1 MAFERETL
9 QSLLDRT
16 YSNYMSLFKPL
27 DKTPRYNLLKV
38 LAYTEGGD
46 VHQLLGDLDFL
57 SRQIFPD
64 TATGEYLRAHWS
76 DRVPPLYASA
86 ATGKVIQTGVPNA
99 AVPKGFIYTS
109 AAGKR
114 YFTGRSYT
122 VCANG
127 TVEVWVQA
135 EESGAG
141 SNLDGGA
148 ELTAASSLSAGLDS
162 TVLVAP
168 DGIAGGVNGETDEEY
183 LSRVM
188 VALRNTTRYGKAG
201 DFATW
206 AADSSSEVTKAFE
219 VPNFGVFGSLLVQVI
234 HGNQVDGVEQVH
246 NVAQVQNYIE
256 QLAPPV
262 IFTVRTPELV
272 EVTPSVSLADGEDT
286 VSNRN
291 LAVNRLKVYL
301 NAKAE
306 PGCTITQATL
316 QTVITD
322 GVTITKATLALPGGE
337 VKTTVLQYPVLGNV
351 TWL

>member
-1 MAFERETL
+1 M
-9 QSLLDRT
+9 
-16 YSNYMSLFKPL
+16 
-27 DKTPRYNLLKV
+27 
-38 LAYTEGGD
+38 
-46 VHQLLGDLDFL
+46 
-57 SRQIFPD
+57 
-64 TATGEYLRAHWS
+64 
-76 DRVPPLYASA
+76 
-86 ATGKVIQTGVPNA
+86 
-99 AVPKGFIYTS
+99 
-109 AAGKR
+109 
-114 YFTGRSYT
+114 
-122 VCANG
+122 
-127 TVEVWVQA
+127 
-135 EESGAG
+135 
-141 SNLDGGA
+141 
-148 ELTAASSLSAGLDS
+148 
-162 TVLVAP
+162 
-168 DGIAGGVNGETDEEY
+168 
-183 LSRVM
+183 
-188 VALRNTTRYGKAG
+188 
-201 DFATW
+201 
-206 AADSSSEVTKAFE
+206 TKAFE

-337 VKTTVLQYPVLGNV
+337 VKTTVLQYPVLGKV